1 MPLSLSPLRK
11 RKRQNQDWWKW
22 CNRTMR
28 RSCRACTLKSGLT
41 DMQRADLCSRCVCV
55 CVIEFPG
62 DGWCSLAGFA
72 WVYGNECVALA
83 AALCV
88 AWNRA
93 GLWFGSV
100 VPSLTSGCVSYPS
113 FAVTLFRARL
123 RTLSDCVRE
132 KQVLQASL
140 PTIRLH

>member
-1 MPLSLSPLRK
+1 VV
-11 RKRQNQDWWKW
+11 QQDDAPQLP
-22 CNRTMR
+22 CVYFEIGIDGHAAGR
-28 RSCRACTLKSGLT
+28 LVF
-41 DMQRADLCSRCVCV
+41 QVCV

>member
-1 MPLSLSPLRK
+1 MVCKCVMGCRQAPEAARASTGTRK
-11 RKRQNQDWWKW
+11 
-22 CNRTMR
+22 
-28 RSCRACTLKSGLT
+28 SLKSQKSRGSWFGRRNTHATEPEPIEEAKTAESGLVEVVQQ
-41 DMQRADLCSRCVCV
+41 DDAPQLPCVYFEIGIDGHAAGRLVFQVCV

-93 GLWFGSV
+93 GLWFG
-100 VPSLTSGCVSYPS
+100 P
-113 FAVTLFRARL
+113 A
-123 RTLSDCVRE
+123 
-132 KQVLQASL
+132 
-140 PTIRLH
+140 